1 MCRRSLIYNIIL
13 SKKQCPKCSMK
24 PMSKKFDEA
33 VNIYSPNGHLI
44 QVEYAEAAVRK
55 ASTVVG
61 LCTQECI
68 ILGAEKR
75 AIDVL
80 QLQRT
85 SYKIKKIDEHIAM
98 TFAGLTADARIL
110 ASRAQM
116 EAQSHRLNFNS
127 PANVEHI
134 ARFLAKLKQNYTQCF
149 GRRPFGV
156 ACLVGGFDCDGKPH
170 LFQTD
175 PSGIYYEWMA
185 NTTGRMAQTVN
196 EYLTKN
202 LSAISTIPDTLS
214 AMKHV
219 VRALQ
224 TATSSDVS
232 FFDIAVLKYKQ
243 PIEIVSMDKIK
254 YLTELIKQETV
265 GYTTRRHFG
274 FI

>member
-1 MCRRSLIYNIIL
+1 
-13 SKKQCPKCSMK
+13 
-24 PMSKKFDEA
+24 
-33 VNIYSPNGHLI
+33 
-44 QVEYAEAAVRK
+44 
-55 ASTVVG
+55 
-61 LCTQECI
+61 
-68 ILGAEKR
+68 
-75 AIDVL
+75 
-80 QLQRT
+80 
-85 SYKIKKIDEHIAM
+85 
-98 TFAGLTADARIL
+98 
-110 ASRAQM
+110 
-116 EAQSHRLNFNS
+116 
-127 PANVEHI
+127 
-134 ARFLAKLKQNYTQCF
+134 
-149 GRRPFGV
+149 
-156 ACLVGGFDCDGKPH
+156 
-170 LFQTD
+170 
-175 PSGIYYEWMA
+175 MA